1 MVITEVTEAFDPDCR
16 FSLVQDAIATGG
28 VVLGIK
34 LEDAGSVMTTK
45 PTKDLQAEA
54 KSIDEKGVLVAH
66 VRENGSWHVDANGEF
81 AYAVDGCE
89 LARPTAAAGLSSM
102 PSVAG

>member
-66 VRENGSWHVDANGEF
+66 VRENGSWH
-81 AYAVDGCE
+81 
-89 LARPTAAAGLSSM
+89 SSM
-102 PSVAG
+102 AKHLSEAEQRQINESFDAKEVCGIAACQ